1 MRGTQPVFLILV
13 RCHRFIPAHAGNTR
27 AAQGRRNARPVHP
40 RACGEHLSAWPTPLT
55 DMRFIPAHA
64 GNTVTSSSASTP
76 ATVHPRACG
85 EHVLPR
91 CIFGRSSGSSP
102 RMRGT
107 PRGIDSYATQE
118 RFIPA
123 HAGNTLRGAGKRR
136 KGPVHPRACGEHR
149 QPSCQMK
156 QTHGS
161 SPRMRGTLVAHLVEH
176 KLGRFIPA
184 HAGNTRRCGPY
195 RWPCPVHPRACG
207 EHSAS
212 MQTDSPPSGS
222 SPRMRGTRL
231 DTDLEHI
238 FTRFIPAHA
247 GNTLSSAA
255 PSSVAP
261 VHPRACGEHGGTIG
275 CRRSMV
281 GSSPRMRGTRSVFL
295 AAGEQGRFIPA
306 HAGNT
311 RCKTTHRAPPTVHPR
326 ACGEH

>member
-1 MRGTQPVFLILV
+1 MSASNGSSPRMRGTQPVFLILV

-161 SPRMRGTLVAHLVEH
+161 SPRMRGTLVVKRL
-176 KLGRFIPA
+176 I
-184 HAGNTRRCGPY
+184 
-195 RWPCPVHPRACG
+195 
-207 EHSAS
+207 EHSTVRAIS
-212 MQTDSPPSGS
+212 MALPGS
-222 SPRMRGTRL
+222 SPRMRGTLRF
-231 DTDLEHI
+231 DADRFPTV
-238 FTRFIPAHA
+238 RFIPAHA
-247 GNTLSSAA
+247 GNTLG
-255 PSSVAP
+255 
-261 VHPRACGEHGGTIG
+261 H
-275 CRRSMV
+275 
-281 GSSPRMRGTRSVFL
+281 
-295 AAGEQGRFIPA
+295 
-306 HAGNT
+306 
-311 RCKTTHRAPPTVHPR
+311 
-326 ACGEH
+326 